1 MKSTSEKMRLIAL
14 MLICNCIGCSLN
26 GQRVSL
32 SEYKSYSFVKDSL
45 NVIKNDSALFPFYE
59 ELIKLKK
66 DNVTIVSIL
75 HIGDSHLQA
84 DLLTALVR
92 TKMQLTFGNAGRGLI
107 VPLKVAKTNEP
118 SNYGTSSTSVWQS
131 KRCVFPNNPM
141 PIGIGGVTINSSESN
156 ASLNVKTFNT
166 QDLDYSFN
174 NATLFHQND
183 TNNYTF
189 SVQVEG
195 KNSKSEKQNYSPFY
209 SVYRLANSTN
219 EITFNASKQ
228 IENQNQATIY
238 GMSLENGK
246 AGVLYHTVGVNGA
259 QYQHFNKA
267 IYFAEQSKYLH
278 PNLIIISLGTNEG
291 YDTNFDSAQFYK
303 QIESLVYKL
312 KYYNPSAAFILT
324 TPANS
329 YYKGGYNSRLPIIT
343 KTILSFAKDNNLAT
357 WDLEEIG
364 GGSRS
369 AYNWKKNGLLA
380 RDGVHYIK
388 SGYELQGNLLQEA
401 ILKSYNNYVVPKP

>member
-1 MKSTSEKMRLIAL
+1 MSMKSTSEKMRLIAL

-92 TKMQLTFGNAGRGLI
+92 TKMQLTFGNAGRGLV

-118 SNYGTSSTSVWQS
+118 SNYVTSSTSVWQS

-174 NATLFHQND
+174 NATL
-183 TNNYTF
+183 
-189 SVQVEG
+189 SCSAMIEG
-195 KNSKSEKQNYSPFY
+195 VVNLSSKFVNCSP
-209 SVYRLANSTN
+209 
-219 EITFNASKQ
+219 
-228 IENQNQATIY
+228 
-238 GMSLENGK
+238 
-246 AGVLYHTVGVNGA
+246 
-259 QYQHFNKA
+259 
-267 IYFAEQSKYLH
+267 
-278 PNLIIISLGTNEG
+278 
-291 YDTNFDSAQFYK
+291 
-303 QIESLVYKL
+303 
-312 KYYNPSAAFILT
+312 
-324 TPANS
+324 S
-329 YYKGGYNSRLPIIT
+329 YP
-343 KTILSFAKDNNLAT
+343 
-357 WDLEEIG
+357 
-364 GGSRS
+364 
-369 AYNWKKNGLLA
+369 
-380 RDGVHYIK
+380 
-388 SGYELQGNLLQEA
+388 
-401 ILKSYNNYVVPKP
+401 